1 MSDLAGQLAA
11 MLSTRC
17 GDCGKLFEDVAGDVV
32 YMRQR
37 PARLICLDCKGR
49 EELPEV
55 TK

>member
-1 MSDLAGQLAA
+1 MWDEPEGQLLRHIA
-11 MLSTRC
+11 TRC

-49 EELPEV
+49 EEKQEG
-55 TK
+55 